1 MFAAPAADP
10 DLAQDQICDDAED
23 RQRHDDDDPGKPRRG
38 LPMGPEQDAREDGEV
53 CGSDKEVDWK
63 REVQSQ
69 V

>member
-1 MFAAPAADP
+1 
-10 DLAQDQICDDAED
+10 
-23 RQRHDDDDPGKPRRG
+23 
-38 LPMGPEQDAREDGEV
+38 MGPEQDAREDGEV